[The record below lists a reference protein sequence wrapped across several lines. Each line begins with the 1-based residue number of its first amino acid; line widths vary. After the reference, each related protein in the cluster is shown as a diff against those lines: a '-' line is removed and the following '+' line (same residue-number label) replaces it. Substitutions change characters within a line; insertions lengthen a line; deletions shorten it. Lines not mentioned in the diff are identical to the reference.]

1 MARSNKVLAGT
12 LFLAMFASTFAVPT
26 TIDVETSINA
36 NANANANNKICD
48 TCETVFTK
56 VDTIFKNQRLIDYT
70 VELIETNVC
79 EKLPEAG
86 QAKCNETMEERIPD
100 IFEGIAT
107 HWLDPT
113 TDCEELHLCKK
124 SDNALVSSKMTD
136 NDLKCDICT
145 KVVQFIGDDVLQSQR
160 VEDFVTTELDL
171 ACTMLPE
178 TYGELCE
185 TAVNASI
192 PQVLSYVSTFVESNG
207 CTIVGLC
214 TNNDVENKDI
224 LIYFPPMW
232 KEFNEFVKE
241 FGKVYE
247 TATEYM
253 SRLAVYRENLEFIK
267 KHTTDTLKLEM
278 NKYGDMTPAEF
289 SIHKKGG
296 CFLDVNI
303 EDNGGCKM
311 FVSNLTSSDLPVFV
325 DWRKNGAVTPVKNQG
340 HCGSCWS
347 FSATGAMEGAYYLKT
362 GELLSFSEQE
372 LVDCSGS
379 FGNHGCNGGLM
390 DYGFEFALENGMCT
404 EAEEPYKA
412 VDMKCEQCK
421 EVAKFEG
428 CYDVPNDDEEQLMK
442 AVSQQPVSI
451 AIEADNSVFMFYKGG
466 IIDGA
471 TCGTKLDH
479 GVLIVGYG
487 VDNGNKYWLVKN
499 SWGALWGENGYVRI
513 ARDETKRG
521 AGVCGIAA
529 QPSFIEA

>member
-26 TIDVETSINA
+26 EIP
-36 NANANANNKICD
+36 NKGIITEDNGICD
-48 TCETVFTK
+48 TCESVFTK
-56 VDTIFKNQRLIDYT
+56 VESIFQNKRLIDYT
-70 VELIETNVC
+70 VELVEDNVC
-79 EKLPEAG
+79 NRLPKDG
-86 QAKCNETMEERIPD
+86 QAKCNETMAERIPA
-100 IFEGIAT
+100 IFDGIAT

-124 SDNALVSSKMTD
+124 NDNALVSAKMNN

-145 KVVQFIGDDVLQSQR
+145 KVVQFVGDDVLQSQR

-171 ACTMLPE
+171 ACGMLPD

-192 PQVLSYVSTFVESNG
+192 PEVLSYVSTFVESNG
-207 CTIVGLC
+207 CTLIGLC
-214 TNNDVENKDI
+214 ADKELVT
-224 LIYFPPMW
+224 LPPMW
-232 KEFNEFVKE
+232 KEFHEFVKE

-247 TATEYM
+247 TATEFM
-253 SRLAVYRENLEFIK
+253 SRLAVYRENMKFIK
-267 KHTTDTLKLEM
+267 EHSTDSMKLKM

-289 SIHKKGG
+289 SIHKKGS
-296 CFLDVNI
+296 CFLDIDI
-303 EDNGGCKM
+303 ENNVGCKL
-311 FVSNLTSSDLPVFV
+311 FTSNLTTSDLPTFV

-372 LVDCSGS
+372 LVDCSTS

-404 EAEEPYKA
+404 EDEEPYKA
-412 VDMKCEQCK
+412 RDMKCEQCK

-428 CYDVPNDDEEQLMK
+428 CYDVPNDDEESLMK
-442 AVSQQPVSI
+442 AVAKQPVSI
-451 AIEADNSVFMFYKGG
+451 AIEADNSIFMFYNGG
-466 IIDGA
+466 IIDST
-471 TCGTKLDH
+471 TCGTNLDH

-487 VDNGNKYWLVKN
+487 VDNGKKYWLVKN
-499 SWGALWGENGYVRI
+499 SWGKSWGEDGYVRI
-513 ARDETKRG
+513 ARDESKKG
-521 AGVCGIAA
+521 AGICGIAS

>member
-1 MARSNKVLAGT
+1 
-12 LFLAMFASTFAVPT
+12 
-26 TIDVETSINA
+26 
-36 NANANANNKICD
+36 
-48 TCETVFTK
+48 
-56 VDTIFKNQRLIDYT
+56 
-70 VELIETNVC
+70 
-79 EKLPEAG
+79 
-86 QAKCNETMEERIPD
+86 
-100 IFEGIAT
+100 
-107 HWLDPT
+107 
-113 TDCEELHLCKK
+113 
-124 SDNALVSSKMTD
+124 
-136 NDLKCDICT
+136 
-145 KVVQFIGDDVLQSQR
+145 
-160 VEDFVTTELDL
+160 
-171 ACTMLPE
+171 
-178 TYGELCE
+178 
-185 TAVNASI
+185 
-192 PQVLSYVSTFVESNG
+192 
-207 CTIVGLC
+207 
-214 TNNDVENKDI
+214 
-224 LIYFPPMW
+224 
-232 KEFNEFVKE
+232 
-241 FGKVYE
+241 
-247 TATEYM
+247 
-253 SRLAVYRENLEFIK
+253 
-267 KHTTDTLKLEM
+267 
-278 NKYGDMTPAEF
+278 
-289 SIHKKGG
+289 
-296 CFLDVNI
+296 
-303 EDNGGCKM
+303 
-311 FVSNLTSSDLPVFV
+311 
-325 DWRKNGAVTPVKNQG
+325 
-340 HCGSCWS
+340 
-347 FSATGAMEGAYYLKT
+347 MEGAYYLKT